1 MQTHL
6 LKSFVVIGS
15 LLIAAA
21 ASAPVRA
28 QGNTDEKEKPPIYTY
43 VAEWAA
49 PRGDWPAIEKVDAA
63 QKQLFEKLF
72 ADGTIIGY
80 GRFRVV
86 AHQEGQPTHGNWWTA
101 TSMANLLK
109 VLSAVS
115 AQTGASDLSKVFGE
129 SKHWDLIL
137 TSRQY
142 GIHSGTVE
150 NGYLRVSTYTAKPGQ
165 GEMLTTAIKA
175 YMVPILDK
183 LLADG
188 AIHSYSIDREAVHSN
203 DPNTVD
209 VAIVTNDADGLDKFM
224 AALESA
230 GKANPLGG
238 PAFASATDGSLHRD
252 FLAAA
257 SETSK

>member
-1 MQTHL
+1 MKSRL
-6 LKSFVVIGS
+6 LHSLVLTGALLLTAAGS
-15 LLIAAA
+15 QSL
-21 ASAPVRA
+21 RA
-28 QGNTDEKEKPPIYTY
+28 QSNADEKEKPVIYTY
-43 VAEWAA
+43 VAQWSS
-49 PRGDWPAIEKVDAA
+49 PRADWPAMEKVDAA
-63 QKQLFEKLF
+63 QKQVFEKLF

-80 GRFRVV
+80 GRYRVV
-86 AHQEGQPTHGNWWTA
+86 SHQEGQPTHGDWWTA

-109 VLSAVS
+109 ALSAVS
-115 AQTGASDLSKVFGE
+115 GQSGASDINKVLGE

-142 GIHSGTVE
+142 GVHSGTVE

-188 AIHSYSIDREAVHSN
+188 ALHGYSIDREAVHSG

-224 AALESA
+224 AALEA
-230 GKANPLGG
+230 GGKANPLGS
-238 PAFASATDGSLHRD
+238 PAFANATDGSLHRD
-252 FLAAA
+252 FLAVA
-257 SETSK
+257 SESSK